1 MKTINKIILIALAIL
16 TYSCEDI
23 LEEDISDD
31 TVQILSPINNS
42 NIESNVVSFKWNSL
56 NGADKYRIQI
66 YESDQVLI
74 LDSLTT
80 KTSITLPLNAGNYIW
95 RVRGENYAYESVYSF
110 PSNFWTTIP
119 DDLTNQQVI
128 LSSPDNEK
136 FINFTNVT
144 LTWEPLKNAT
154 TYRLRVVNT
163 ATGQEVYPQTDLT
176 DTSFTLDLPNLADG
190 TYEWRL
196 KAKNAETE
204 TKQYSARKFNID
216 TTVPNQPKNTLPI
229 DNSTQTVNS
238 SVTYTWS
245 IATDIGNAK
254 SPVTYI
260 IEFAS
265 DVDFNSIVQTQYSNS
280 TTLQYTFS
288 ATGVYY
294 WRVRAVDGAGNIG
307 TNSTG
312 FKFTV
317 N

>member
-136 FINFTNVT
+136 FVNFTNVT

-163 ATGQEVYPQTDLT
+163 ATGQEVYPQTDFT